1 MRSPKIK
8 TNCFVGVTP
17 TLLPFKQVLR
27 FSINFKK
34 YYQMSNQVTAKPKL
48 KITANKLIE
57 KRELLLNDIHEYW
70 LRIRAENVA
79 LKTYKR
85 KFKMTELYEQIK
97 NMEKSVINTK
107 CMIQAINMGFKT
119 MEQFSNSIYPTIFE
133 LQQKQERIRQLR
145 KIPTISPVARK
156 KYGKNF
162 NRTEQLSF
170 RFRRQEIQDLEK
182 EVLELK
188 TKLIDFNN
196 NASLEYEMDN
206 DELAL
211 VA

>member
-1 MRSPKIK
+1 M
-8 TNCFVGVTP
+8 N
-17 TLLPFKQVLR
+17 
-27 FSINFKK
+27 
-34 YYQMSNQVTAKPKL
+34 NQVTAKPKL

-133 LQQKQERIRQLR
+133 LQQKQERIQQLR

-170 RFRRQEIQDLEK
+170 RFIRQEIQDLEK

>member
-1 MRSPKIK
+1 M
-8 TNCFVGVTP
+8 N
-17 TLLPFKQVLR
+17 
-27 FSINFKK
+27 
-34 YYQMSNQVTAKPKL
+34 NQVTTKPKL

-133 LQQKQERIRQLR
+133 LQQKQERIQQLR
-145 KIPTISPVARK
+145 KIPTISPVAKEIIPIAKVSIKRIK
-156 KYGKNF
+156 DIFLFSIPSVKYIPNSLFLLFIKN
-162 NRTEQLSF
+162 
-170 RFRRQEIQDLEK
+170 LE
-182 EVLELK
+182 
-188 TKLIDFNN
+188 
-196 NASLEYEMDN
+196 A
-206 DELAL
+206 
-211 VA
+211 

>member
-1 MRSPKIK
+1 M
-8 TNCFVGVTP
+8 N
-17 TLLPFKQVLR
+17 
-27 FSINFKK
+27 
-34 YYQMSNQVTAKPKL
+34 NQVTTKPKL

-119 MEQFSNSIYPTIFE
+119 MEQFGNSIYPIIFE
-133 LQQKQERIRQLR
+133 LQQKQERIQQLR

-156 KYGKNF
+156 KYGKIF

-170 RFRRQEIQDLEK
+170 RFIRQEIQDLEK